1 MPWLHCSFV
10 LNYHQIHTL
19 SLGVFMKGSRQS
31 KARRSPPPFPS
42 LDWSAVEECAWG
54 TWRTVGKSPLCSSR
68 SSAISCFQYLGTARI
83 CGLCRCFPTF
93 LGGSENVMKAT
104 GLLWCCKP
112 IIPGLENRRTCAFV
126 EASRWFVRLHRRR
139 TVNSNRKAAWSNPK

>member
-1 MPWLHCSFV
+1 MF
-10 LNYHQIHTL
+10 L
-19 SLGVFMKGSRQS
+19 SLGRDALTTTALLLLTTIKPTYYLRCASERSTAEQS
-31 KARRSPPPFPS
+31 TQSPPHLSFS
-42 LDWSAVEECAWG
+42 RLEHRGRICAWG
-54 TWRTVGKSPLCSSR
+54 TWRIAGKSPLCSCR

-104 GLLWCCKP
+104 GLLWWCIP

-126 EASRWFVRLHRRR
+126 EASRWSVRLHGWHG
-139 TVNSNRKAAWSNPK
+139 SE